1 MTPLLKA
8 GLTLVLCLAVTGCSL
23 APEYKRPEQDIPK
36 EWRSVDLGPSPLNTD
51 WWTASMIPCSMPWW
65 KKP

>member
-23 APEYKRPEQDIPK
+23 APDYKRPEQDIPK
-36 EWRSVDLGPSPLNTD
+36 EWRSVDL
-51 WWTASMIPCSMPWW
+51 
-65 KKP
+65 